1 MGTDKGITAGIAA
14 RDIVAARPPLRQEGF
29 TWRSCSWSPKQ
40 ERKTQMFKHMI
51 RWIVVLAAL
60 LIFATALVL
69 TPVLTSTHAA
79 GTHSRTTQTTTVTP
93 TSDATGGVMTP
104 NMYWGH

>member
-1 MGTDKGITAGIAA
+1 
-14 RDIVAARPPLRQEGF
+14 
-29 TWRSCSWSPKQ
+29 
-40 ERKTQMFKHMI
+40 MFKHMI

-79 GTHSRTTQTTTVTP
+79 GTHTKHTTQTTTTTP
-93 TSDATGGVMTP
+93 TTSASTGGLMTP
-104 NMYWGH
+104 DMQWSH

>member
-1 MGTDKGITAGIAA
+1 
-14 RDIVAARPPLRQEGF
+14 
-29 TWRSCSWSPKQ
+29 
-40 ERKTQMFKHMI
+40 MFKHMI

-79 GTHSRTTQTTTVTP
+79 GTHSRTTTQTTAATP
-93 TSDATGGVMTP
+93 TSDTTGGVMTP
-104 NMYWGH
+104 DMLWSH